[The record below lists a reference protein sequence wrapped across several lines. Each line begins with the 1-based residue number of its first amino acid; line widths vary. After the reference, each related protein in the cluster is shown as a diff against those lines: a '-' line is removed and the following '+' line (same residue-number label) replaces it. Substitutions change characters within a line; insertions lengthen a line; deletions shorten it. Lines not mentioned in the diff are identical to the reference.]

1 MEQIPL
7 CVRCGSLVFWRDHS
21 NAVRCSVC
29 EPALAA
35 WLIRERLRATTA
47 DNSQLRRCMRIVLRE
62 FNDAGSVNAKKMI
75 EAAEREKISVATLTR
90 ARKMLRIRPPQ

>member
-1 MEQIPL
+1 
-7 CVRCGSLVFWRDHS
+7 
-21 NAVRCSVC
+21 
-29 EPALAA
+29 
-35 WLIRERLRATTA
+35 
-47 DNSQLRRCMRIVLRE
+47 MRIVLRE